1 MSESS
6 FDTGTAMTIVR
17 IFQRKAALPLLAVV
31 VAAAIPSAIR
41 AQQATVDDTIR
52 ACYVPAS
59 GTIYRIGVAG
69 GPTACHGNHIEMKW
83 NVAGPAG
90 APGVAGPKG
99 DTGPAGPP
107 GPQGEAG
114 AAGAQGETGPAGP
127 KGDTGPAGPPG
138 AAGPTG
144 ATGPAGPAGPQG
156 PQGPAGSGGLLPKLI
171 VRDSIDIAPGRFGRA
186 IATCPT
192 GYTMMSGGFQFSFF
206 DRAYTKMVG
215 SEPVFA
221 AGSTKPNA
229 WAAEAF
235 NEDVSTGPIR
245 RVYAYALCGDSQ

>member
-1 MSESS
+1 
-6 FDTGTAMTIVR
+6 MTNI
-17 IFQRKAALPLLAVV
+17 RKTLQLAAAALLTV
-31 VAAAIPSAIR
+31 VAGAAIPSAAR
-41 AQQATVDDTIR
+41 AQQAAADDTIR

-69 GPTACHGNHIEMKW
+69 GPTSCHGNHIEMKW

-99 DTGPAGPP
+99 DAGPAGPP

-114 AAGAQGETGPAGP
+114 AAGPQGEAGPAGP
-127 KGDTGPAGPPG
+127 KGDTGPAGPQGP
-138 AAGPTG
+138 AGPTG

-156 PQGPAGSGGLLPKLI
+156 PQGPAGSGGLLPKLV
-171 VRDSIDIAPGRFGRA
+171 VRDSTDIAPGRFGRA

-192 GYTMMSGGFQFSFF
+192 GSTMIAGGFQFSFF
-206 DRAYTKMVG
+206 DRAFTKVVG
-215 SEPVFA
+215 SLPVTVG
-221 AGSTKPNA
+221 GSAKPNA

-235 NEDVSTGPIR
+235 NEDVSTGATR
-245 RVYAYALCGDSQ
+245 RVYAVALCGDAP

>member
-1 MSESS
+1 MPNV
-6 FDTGTAMTIVR
+6 TKLPR
-17 IFQRKAALPLLAVV
+17 IAAGSLLAVIIAAALPSAV
-31 VAAAIPSAIR
+31 R
-41 AQQATVDDTIR
+41 AQQAAADDTIR

-59 GTIYRIGVAG
+59 GTIYRTGVAG

-90 APGVAGPKG
+90 APG
-99 DTGPAGPP
+99 
-107 GPQGEAG
+107 EA
-114 AAGAQGETGPAGP
+114 GPAGP
-127 KGDTGPAGPPG
+127 KGDAGPAGPQGP
-138 AAGPTG
+138 AGPTG

-171 VRDSIDIAPGRFGRA
+171 VRDSVDIAPGRFGRA

-192 GYTMMSGGFQFSFF
+192 GSTIMAGGFQFSFF
-206 DRAYTKMVG
+206 DRAYTKVVG
-215 SEPVFA
+215 SEPLFV
-221 AGSTKPNA
+221 AGSTRPNA

-235 NEDVSTGPIR
+235 NEDVSTGAIR